1 MTSRI
6 IDCVNTCSRDLFIL
20 NTCRR
25 EFIDCV
31 NTCSRDLF
39 IFNTCRRELLIVLTH
54 VHEIYLY
61 STHVVENYKD
71 KTRVEDEEITI
82 YFTDSDIFTKLDA

>member
-1 MTSRI
+1 MTLRI
-6 IDCVNTCSRDLFIL
+6 ID
-20 NTCRR
+20 
-25 EFIDCV
+25 
-31 NTCSRDLF
+31 
-39 IFNTCRRELLIVLTH
+39 VLAH
-54 VHEIYLY
+54 VYEIYLY